1 MTYRHFKY
9 EGGLYVLAFLIA
21 LSIRMI
27 GLGMLPL
34 IDAEASPALQALHIS
49 QGETTALG
57 PHPFYIL
64 STSVLFLLYGGG
76 TNFLARLIP
85 ALLGSLLVLAP
96 LLFDNRLRPRS
107 SLFLAFFLALD
118 PGLIAISRQA
128 ASPILAIA
136 FLAFTVGFYNKK
148 RLAPAAVFT
157 ALTLLSGPSLWFGLL
172 GLGIAYAIFQLFK
185 RGSSYSSEN
194 QFSETGSNVPEGDAG
209 NSSNLKLTSPS
220 VLFLFAFTFFSAGT
234 LFLTVPGGI
243 GSAFSSIPAFVN
255 TWAIPS
261 GISQGMLLL
270 SLMVYQPFALLLAI
284 IALVRGWIH
293 GVRRII
299 FLSVWLLVS
308 LLLVIF
314 LPARQMADLT
324 WSLIPL
330 SMLAAIELTRH
341 FNIYPEERREVAGV
355 VLLTTFIWVFAWL
368 GLSGLTWQPVGT
380 PQYQLRFWM
389 LIAAMALLVIS
400 LVLIAAGWS
409 MRIARFGAVWGLALG
424 MGALSLGGAAG
435 VTGFRGTDFPELWWP
450 QASPLQA
457 DLLRESVNQLSEF
470 GTGHD
475 ESANVVVLGINSP
488 ALVWALR
495 EHSVTVAESVDIA
508 NAPDFVVTP
517 FEMNPALVAAYRGQ
531 DFTWRQT
538 PLWNLTA
545 PDGWLRWLVLREMPQ
560 SGEVI
565 ILWARDDLFIDN

>member
-1 MTYRHFKY
+1 
-9 EGGLYVLAFLIA
+9 
-21 LSIRMI
+21 
-27 GLGMLPL
+27 
-34 IDAEASPALQALHIS
+34 
-49 QGETTALG
+49 
-57 PHPFYIL
+57 
-64 STSVLFLLYGGG
+64 
-76 TNFLARLIP
+76 
-85 ALLGSLLVLAP
+85 
-96 LLFDNRLRPRS
+96 
-107 SLFLAFFLALD
+107 
-118 PGLIAISRQA
+118 
-128 ASPILAIA
+128 
-136 FLAFTVGFYNKK
+136 
-148 RLAPAAVFT
+148 
-157 ALTLLSGPSLWFGLL
+157 
-172 GLGIAYAIFQLFK
+172 
-185 RGSSYSSEN
+185 
-194 QFSETGSNVPEGDAG
+194 
-209 NSSNLKLTSPS
+209 
-220 VLFLFAFTFFSAGT
+220 
-234 LFLTVPGGI
+234 
-243 GSAFSSIPAFVN
+243 
-255 TWAIPS
+255 
-261 GISQGMLLL
+261 MLLL